1 MTKVLSIQV
10 SLLAL
15 QWGSLSGLKTWLTIR
30 KHAQSNGFKSVTKL
44 LPRLAQQ
51 NATAKRYIIRYSSK
65 VTCNDKFLRCC
76 APFQRLYLM
85 TLCNYCVFVLFY
97 GNFIECDECSTVVQ
111 NKRTVKVQNNLAKLN
126 VCRLYTTV
134 QSMCEFCIF

>member
-30 KHAQSNGFKSVTKL
+30 KHVQSNGFKSVTKL

-51 NATAKRYIIRYSSK
+51 KATAKRNITRYSSK
-65 VTCNDKFLRCC
+65 VTNDKFLRCC
-76 APFQRLYLM
+76 APYQRLYLM

-97 GNFIECDECSTVVQ
+97 GKFIECDECSTVVQ

-134 QSMCEFCIF
+134 QSMCAFCIF